1 MLYLCTIS
9 VCCFTQISVFE
20 FLIKV
25 ALLQA
30 PRVILLR
37 SCCLLI
43 FVLRRS
49 ITIIISFIN
58 QNSLS
63 NNGKLIL
70 RHNSWNNE
78 SIEFDWEAKSNGD
91 NRPRDGERKPLC
103 SISLSRASSICFSVC
118 WRKEA
123 NSSFAVLELRN
134 GRKVWMLLLILSSRC
149 FNLKIKKTIN
159 AISIEKTTKNFT
171 LTLKFLVVL
180 SQFFLSKLLF

>member
-134 GRKVWMLLLILSSRC
+134 GC

-180 SQFFLSKLLF
+180 SKFFLSKLLFYFFFLFINSK